1 MQEWQ
6 AAVDT
11 SPQTPVPL
19 QARLAAAKAQNAEL
33 QQHVLQL
40 AFRDTDAAT
49 GQPIRRDAAQL
60 APLLGLPGRRCA
72 QLLRS
77 AIRATPLATD
87 DGPIDVIYEDEW
99 LLAVNKPPGLR
110 AHPIH
115 RHEGNSALSR
125 VLRYLGYPPKVCP
138 HGFVFQTFS
147 GRRHCKL

>member
-1 MQEWQ
+1 M
-6 AAVDT
+6 DS
-11 SPQTPVPL
+11 SPQTAAPL
-19 QARLAAAKAQNAEL
+19 QARLAAAKEQNAEL
-33 QQHVLQL
+33 QQRALQL
-40 AFRDTDAAT
+40 AFRETDAAT
-49 GQPIRRDAAQL
+49 GEPIRRDAAQV
-60 APLLGLPGRRCA
+60 APLLGLPERRCA
-72 QLLRS
+72 RLLRS

-138 HGFVFQTFS
+138 RGFVVQ
-147 GRRHCKL
+147 GLL